1 MGKPRVMARSLG
13 ALVLA
18 AIFAVGF
25 SALVTPAAEA
35 GNCLCPP
42 DTIQVNE
49 WGMGSTCAA
58 AKANCSA
65 RAHNAADGACQSTT
79 GGDACG
85 FGSIWYNSCYA
96 NVKVDCILQVR
107 CEECI
112 QFPGL

>member
-1 MGKPRVMARSLG
+1 MRNPRLMARSLG
-13 ALVLA
+13 LLALA
-18 AIFAVGF
+18 AIFAVGA
-25 SALVTPAAEA
+25 SALFTPAAEA
-35 GNCLCPP
+35 GRCLCPP
-42 DTIQVNE
+42 DTIPVTE

-65 RAHNAADGACQSTT
+65 RAHSAADGACQSTT

-112 QFPGL
+112 QFP